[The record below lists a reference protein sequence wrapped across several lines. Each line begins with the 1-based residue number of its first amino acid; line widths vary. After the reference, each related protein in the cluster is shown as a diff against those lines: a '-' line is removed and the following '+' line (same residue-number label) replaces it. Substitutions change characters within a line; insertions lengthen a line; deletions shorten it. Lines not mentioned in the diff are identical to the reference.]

1 MDFFIAGIQCLKF
14 LRKDSYRR
22 MYMCG
27 IAGYVSY
34 ENDFIEQRP
43 LHENR
48 VRKMGKTIVHRGPD
62 DFDVYVGKHVAFAHT
77 RLAVMDPAR
86 GKQPM
91 RKVVDGKEYVIV
103 YNGEIYNAGEI
114 RTELVKLGY
123 VFSTTSDT
131 EVVLNGYIAYGK
143 ELVDKLNGI
152 YSFVIWNE
160 RERTTFFCRDRL
172 GVKPLFYTLRN
183 GTFYFASEIKAL
195 FAGNAV
201 EPIINKY
208 GLCEL
213 FGIGPARVPGC
224 GVFEQVYEVLPG
236 HCGSFSDG
244 GFVQHQY
251 WKPKAVPVTDSY
263 LEAVERVREILT
275 DAIERQ
281 MVSDVPICTLLS
293 GGLDSSVVSA
303 VAAKYQQK
311 KGIVLDT
318 YSFDYTDNQ
327 ENFRASSFQPEQD
340 RPYVDKMVAAIGS
353 NHIYL
358 ECAYEDLY
366 DSLFEAVDAKDL
378 PGMTDV
384 DASLLYFAGKIKERH
399 TVCLSG
405 ECADEIFGGYPWFR
419 AEESFCINR
428 FPWSRDLEFRKDVL
442 ESELCET
449 LPLEEYVQSQYDRS
463 LRAMSLLPEE
473 AKIKQDQLFTMK
485 QSDFAKINERQWKLM
500 VERRER
506 ELSHL
511 NMNWFMATLLERK
524 DRMTMAK
531 GLEVRV
537 PFADHRLVEYLY
549 QMPWNYKY
557 YNQQVK
563 SLLKDAMGSYLP
575 NEVLYRKK
583 CPYPKTYDPKFEAL
597 LKKNLKEVLSDSAA
611 PITKLVNHEYLER
624 LMRTTSDYGKPW
636 FGQLMATPQMYAYLL
651 QMNYWMQ
658 KYHVQL
664 RL

>member
-1 MDFFIAGIQCLKF
+1 
-14 LRKDSYRR
+14 
-22 MYMCG
+22 MCG

-34 ENDFIEQRP
+34 ENDFIKQRDI
-43 LHENR
+43 HENR
-48 VRKMGKTIVHRGPD
+48 VRNMGKTLQHRGPD
-62 DFDVYVGKHVAFAHT
+62 DFGTYIGKHVAFSHT
-77 RLAVMDPAR
+77 RLAVMDPEK

-91 RKVVDGKEYVIV
+91 KKKVNGKEFVIV
-103 YNGEIYNAGEI
+103 YNGEIYNAGEL
-114 RTELVKLGY
+114 RTDLVKRGY

-160 RERTTFFCRDRL
+160 KERTAFFCRDRL
-172 GVKPLFYTLRN
+172 GVKPLFYTFQN

-195 FAGNAV
+195 FAGKAV
-201 EPIINKY
+201 EPVINGY

-224 GVFEQVYEVLPG
+224 GVFEKIYEILPG
-236 HCGSFSDG
+236 HCGSFSES

-251 WKPKAVPVTDSY
+251 WKPKAVTVTDSY
-263 LEAVERVREILT
+263 LEAVEYVREILT

-303 VAAKYQQK
+303 VAAKYQAK
-311 KGIVLDT
+311 KGVVLDT
-318 YSFDYTDNQ
+318 YSFDYIDNQ
-327 ENFRASSFQPEQD
+327 KNFKASGFQPEQD
-340 RPYVDKMVAAIGS
+340 RPYVEKMVKAIGS
-353 NHIYL
+353 NHTFL

-384 DASLLYFAGKIKERH
+384 DASLLYFAGKIKENH

-419 AEESFCINR
+419 AEESFTINR
-428 FPWSRDLEFRKDVL
+428 FPWSRDLEFRKEVL
-442 ESELCET
+442 HVQLQEN
-449 LPLEEYVQSQYDRS
+449 LPLEEYVQAQYDRS
-463 LRAMSLLPEE
+463 LRDTSLLPEE
-473 AKIKQDQLFTMK
+473 AKVEQSALFSME
-485 QSDFAKINERQWKLM
+485 QSEFAKLNDRQWKRML
-500 VERRER
+500 ERRER

-511 NMNWFMATLLERK
+511 NINWFMATLLERK

-549 QMPWNYKY
+549 QMPWSYKY
-557 YNQQVK
+557 YDQQVK
-563 SLLKDAMGSYLP
+563 SLLKDAMGDYLP
-575 NEVLYRKK
+575 NEVRYRKK
-583 CPYPKTYDPKFEAL
+583 CPYPKTYDPKFEKL
-597 LKKNLKEVLSDSAA
+597 LKDNLKKVLADSCA
-611 PITKLVNHEYLER
+611 PIRKLVNCEYLDK
-624 LMRTTSDYGKPW
+624 LMQTTSDYGKPW

-651 QMNYWMQ
+651 QMNYWLE
-658 KYHVQL
+658 KYQVKV
-664 RL
+664 RF